1 MGIVSSE
8 KFTRHRSGGRVR
20 LFARLAVAVS
30 LAAGGVAVVGSP
42 ATANGCTA
50 AGSYAGG
57 SGTVGEPWQIA
68 TKEQLLRLS
77 SRSEDWGAHFV
88 QTGTDP
94 IDLTGCTWTPIG
106 RGFPQG
112 QGSSD
117 PFTGSYDGG
126 NKTITGLT
134 ISLQAG
140 DGYVGMFGYAVGATL
155 SAISLVGADVT
166 GHNKVGALVGE
177 MQAGTVSNSSVT
189 GNVSGNDWV
198 GGLVGYNSGGSISN
212 SHSSA
217 LVDGTE
223 TVGGL
228 VGSNDGGTILR
239 SFATGAVSG
248 GEYAAGGLVGLHEN
262 AGLIEY
268 SFATGSVTGGDEAYV
283 GGLVGYVDTGNIA
296 NSYAMGSVTGGD
308 GETYV
313 GGLVGKLDVDT
324 DGTSETVTAGFI
336 SNSYAMGS
344 VSVGDGETYLGG
356 LVGFAGDDLA
366 ITDSFWDSQ
375 TSGESESAGGNG
387 AVGKTTAQ
395 MTDIE
400 TFEGSNWS
408 ISQGEAGSTTWG
420 ICSAANRGYPF
431 LRWQTALGSGSPGF
445 MSCSSTDNNTDNNNT
460 DNGNS
465 GGETVTV
472 VDTAPS
478 TAVPVTTVPV
488 TTVPA
493 PVVPVAV
500 GGVLPQNPPGVV
512 TVFENGQPVAVET
525 FVEDDIELV
534 LRASTFELRLGG
546 QCAQACTIRATDDGR
561 QVLELEANGSARV
574 EGEGFLAGST
584 VDVWLFSE
592 PKYLGQLTV
601 GADGRFAGSLALGNI
616 EVGEHT
622 LQVNGLSPD
631 GVQRSANLGVVV
643 APALTPTLP
652 ATGGDPAVLWALALA
667 MFGVGLV
674 LSVRRRALPPR

>member
-1 MGIVSSE
+1 
-8 KFTRHRSGGRVR
+8 VR

-42 ATANGCTA
+42 ATANGCA
-50 AGSYAGG
+50 ASQVEIDAVTIGTNGYGGVVAGKL
-57 SGTVGEPWQIA
+57 QITNEA
-68 TKEQLLRLS
+68 QLLKLAVTS
-77 SRSEDWGAHFV
+77 GDWGKHFV
-88 QTGTDP
+88 QTQP

-134 ISLQAG
+134 INLQAE
-140 DGYVGMFGYAVGATL
+140 DGYVGMFGYADGATL

-166 GHNKVGALVGE
+166 GYNKVGALVGE
-177 MQAGTVSNSSVT
+177 MKDGTVTNSSVT
-189 GNVSGNDWV
+189 GSVSGNDWV
-198 GGLVGYNSGGSISN
+198 GGLVGYNFGGSISK

-228 VGSNDGGTILR
+228 VGSNDGGTISR

-248 GEYAAGGLVGLHEN
+248 DDEVGGLVGLNEEEALVEN
-262 AGLIEY
+262 
-268 SFATGSVTGGDEAYV
+268 SFARGAVTGGTSV
-283 GGLVGYVDTGNIA
+283 GGLVGSNNYDATIRR
-296 NSYAMGSVTGGD
+296 SYATGTVIGTGD
-308 GETYV
+308 V
-313 GGLVGKLDVDT
+313 GGLVGNDDD
-324 DGTSETVTAGFI
+324 DGMTE
-336 SNSYAMGS
+336 
-344 VSVGDGETYLGG
+344 L
-356 LVGFAGDDLA
+356 
-366 ITDSFWDSQ
+366 SFWDQ
-375 TSGESESAGGNG
+375 NTSGQLDSAGGT
-387 AVGKTTAQ
+387 GKTTDQ
-395 MTDIE
+395 MKQLG
-400 TFEGSNWS
+400 TFTEWS
-408 ISQGEAGSTTWG
+408 IEAACEPSDDQTVWG
-420 ICSAANRGYPF
+420 LCATKNNGYPF
-431 LRWQTALGSGSPGF
+431 LFGVYVAQSQEQ
-445 MSCSSTDNNTDNNNT
+445 TDNNIDNNNT
-460 DNGNS
+460 

-478 TAVPVTTVPV
+478 TTVPVTTVPV

-493 PVVPVAV
+493 PVVPVPV
-500 GGVLPQNPPGVV
+500 GGVLPQNPPGVA

-534 LRASTFELRLGG
+534 VRASTFELRLGG
-546 QCAQACTIRATDDGR
+546 ECAQACTIRATDDGR

-601 GADGRFAGSLALGNI
+601 GADGRFAGSVALGNI

-652 ATGGDPAVLWALALA
+652 ATGGDPVGLWALALA